1 MLTFKKFTIIIV
13 SLIFS
18 ACLNGCGATYS
29 VPAPE
34 VSEEPAPVPQVTLP
48 DIETEPPAAIEEEQK
63 IEESPQDDS
72 QTSILKPT
80 GSTGY
85 AKVIVDYADIEFVQH
100 RLIVYENK
108 FEQWLEISEIAFKGS
123 LAEEITSLETECMQK
138 LETILSGYSRLME
151 RMQQSE
157 TVSFGMIA
165 TIDPKEMQQLD
176 IDFLESRCNDLLN
189 MNIAEQ
195 YEPMPEAEP
204 ELSFAEAQEII
215 ASHMLQGNYQD
226 ALLAYESLSLDFP
239 DQAPSISTRFNYGR
253 ALQYTGQIEAA
264 AKQFKSILES
274 GDLSIESLVIQRN
287 IADLFLAS
295 NNSAAAEF
303 YYDSMIQGHQSIDAE
318 KAWAQ
323 EQLDFLHSLDPESEE
338 MIAYMKFLHEF
349 QTYDYKI
356 HAPRLNEMINAFAA
370 EHEGSPIAASALR
383 LKTFAMNQL
392 KFWYGFQ
399 LVKINGLV
407 AEKKFSEANAILK
420 DLSRYYL
427 PAELQPVLQKTF
439 YDVAQ
444 AEVQEVQIQQRINEI
459 EVTEQWNSAVN
470 LLDSQ
475 QYDKAI
481 SAFESLI
488 GTEYEK
494 EAKIKEIE
502 AANKAAA
509 EMRKEAASLFIRAGK
524 TPDLEQKKGLLLDSH
539 RLLTEIL
546 IKYPQSELL
555 DKVQQNLTI
564 LEEQIERFDPTLLE
578 EPRLENPAEFTAD
591 PYGTRSKQFQ

>member
-1 MLTFKKFTIIIV
+1 MR
-13 SLIFS
+13 SS
-18 ACLNGCGATYS
+18 
-29 VPAPE
+29 
-34 VSEEPAPVPQVTLP
+34 
-48 DIETEPPAAIEEEQK
+48 
-63 IEESPQDDS
+63 
-72 QTSILKPT
+72 
-80 GSTGY
+80 
-85 AKVIVDYADIEFVQH
+85 
-100 RLIVYENK
+100 
-108 FEQWLEISEIAFKGS
+108 
-123 LAEEITSLETECMQK
+123 
-138 LETILSGYSRLME
+138 
-151 RMQQSE
+151 
-157 TVSFGMIA
+157 
-165 TIDPKEMQQLD
+165 
-176 IDFLESRCNDLLN
+176 
-189 MNIAEQ
+189 
-195 YEPMPEAEP
+195 
-204 ELSFAEAQEII
+204 
-215 ASHMLQGNYQD
+215 
-226 ALLAYESLSLDFP
+226 
-239 DQAPSISTRFNYGR
+239 
-253 ALQYTGQIEAA
+253 
-264 AKQFKSILES
+264 KQFKSILES

-323 EQLDFLHSLDPESEE
+323 EQLDFMRSLDPESED
-338 MIAYMKFLHEF
+338 MIVYMKFLHEF

-370 EHEGSPIAASALR
+370 EH
-383 LKTFAMNQL
+383 
-392 KFWYGFQ
+392 
-399 LVKINGLV
+399 LV

-481 SAFESLI
+481 SAFESL
-488 GTEYEK
+488 
-494 EAKIKEIE
+494 EIE

-546 IKYPQSELL
+546 IKYPQSELY
-555 DKVQQNLTI
+555 
-564 LEEQIERFDPTLLE
+564 
-578 EPRLENPAEFTAD
+578 TAGRTSSGKSRRI
-591 PYGTRSKQFQ
+591 YC